1 MRAAKKGMIEGQPP
15 LADQKWWSR
24 GYGDAAERKHDRDI
38 QEQIQL
44 ALKRGLRMDTD
55 IRMDTDKF
63 KNDLMIGETSS
74 IEFKRFEMACLVV
87 KHPVKV
93 RYDT

>member
-1 MRAAKKGMIEGQPP
+1 MIDEQSPFAE
-15 LADQKWWSR
+15 LNCWSR
-24 GYGDAAERKHDRDI
+24 DYGDAAERKHDRDI

-44 ALKRGLRMDTD
+44 ALKRGL
-55 IRMDTDKF
+55 RMDTDKF

>member
-1 MRAAKKGMIEGQPP
+1 MDRPH
-15 LADQKWWSR
+15 WWSR
-24 GYGDAAERKHDRDI
+24 DYGDDAERKHDRDI

-44 ALKRGLRMDTD
+44 ALKRGT
-55 IRMDTDKF
+55 RMDTDKL
-63 KNDLMIGETSS
+63 KNDLTIGETSS

-93 RYDT
+93 RHDT

>member
-1 MRAAKKGMIEGQPP
+1 MV
-15 LADQKWWSR
+15 
-24 GYGDAAERKHDRDI
+24 
-38 QEQIQL
+38 
-44 ALKRGLRMDTD
+44 
-55 IRMDTDKF
+55 TDKF
-63 KNDLMIGETSS
+63 KNDLTIGETSS

>member
-1 MRAAKKGMIEGQPP
+1 MAN
-15 LADQKWWSR
+15 
-24 GYGDAAERKHDRDI
+24 GDAAERRSADAKATADRHDRGML
-38 QEQIQL
+38 EQIQL
-44 ALKRGLRMDTD
+44 ALKRGT
-55 IRMDTDKF
+55 RMDTDKF
-63 KNDLMIGETSS
+63 KNDLMVGETSS